1 MSVLMTQTNGNIYL
15 AFTAQNKFEST
26 KMKKILPMQLQM
38 CKKGFIVINKE
49 CKLIDKVSVF
59 NFFAILK
66 TQIIPCLSYCPA
78 GIMVISM
85 RSRVKQFI

>member
-26 KMKKILPMQLQM
+26 MKKILPMQLQM

-59 NFFAILK
+59 NFSAILK